1 MDKVHSEASVEQT
14 ATYDLGVIVIVGL
27 VGHEDTLGR
36 ARLACDAS
44 AYLGRFSEGQIRPGP
59 AERKLEFFSW
69 LELRGVL
76 ACVAAIGWV
85 SRNEEDRGTR
95 CIVAG

>member
-44 AYLGRFSEGQIRPGP
+44 AYLGRFSEGQIRPVRLNVSSNSSHGWNFVVSWLAWP
-59 AERKLEFFSW
+59 LSAGCPAMRKIAERGAS
-69 LELRGVL
+69 
-76 ACVAAIGWV
+76 
-85 SRNEEDRGTR
+85 
-95 CIVAG
+95 